1 MTHSS
6 SSLANDQVA
15 GGSFEEFLQAHPFY
29 HAAYDVLFAANRVV
43 ATSAQLVYELYP
55 GELGPVS
62 DDILAFVR
70 SAYPADYIE
79 AYLSRVNRL
88 ARLQERFEANPSPQ
102 TLGDSTED
110 RSSAYSL
117 ALLLSIVF
125 TNHRFEIM
133 QALTHFLRSLPAD
146 SSGSMASIGCGT
158 GFELKLTADLLPGW
172 KIEGYDTDAQM
183 HAKAKQLLEFFHVS
197 KAVDFEA
204 EFPLEAVVPQTE
216 QRYDGVILCEVLEH
230 LPEPAQALATLG
242 GCLKNGGRMFVTMA
256 INMAQED
263 HIFLYPDIASCRRQI
278 RESGLGVHREWIA
291 PQTIRF
297 PPPNREIGFKK
308 GNYIAIVGKKCGE

>member
-1 MTHSS
+1 MNESS
-6 SSLANDQVA
+6 SALENDQA
-15 GGSFEEFLQAHPFY
+15 SAGSFEEFLQAHSFY
-29 HAAYDVLFAANRVV
+29 SAAYDVLFAASRVV
-43 ATSAQLVYELYP
+43 ATSAQLVYELHP

-88 ARLQERFEANPSPQ
+88 AELQERFEANPSPQ
-102 TLGDSTED
+102 TLGDPTQD
-110 RSSAYSL
+110 RPSGYSL

-133 QALTHFLRSLPAD
+133 QALTHFLRSLPTD
-146 SSGSMASIGCGT
+146 SAGSIASIGCGT
-158 GFELKLTADLLPGW
+158 GFELKLTANHLSGW
-172 KIEGYDTDAQM
+172 KIEGYDTDVEM
-183 HAKAKQLLEFFHVS
+183 HAKAKQLLDFFHVS
-197 KAVDFEA
+197 KAVDFQA
-204 EFPLEAVVPQTE
+204 EFPLEGVTPQTE
-216 QRYDGVILCEVLEH
+216 KRYDGVILCEVLEH
-230 LPEPAQALATLG
+230 LPNPAQALATLS
-242 GCLKNGGRMFVTMA
+242 GCLKDGGRMFVTMA
-256 INMAQED
+256 INIAQED

-278 RESGLGVHREWIA
+278 LESGLEVYKEWIA

-308 GNYIAIVGKKCGE
+308 GNYVAIVGKKCGE